1 MTKKQLTQAEKKS
14 RREKARFLFSNMT
27 RGWIWLALIVG
38 LFLVLE
44 WTKVDYYRI
53 LTPLYDHPA
62 LLYGSFVFSEVFFGI
77 IPPELYMVWA
87 RGYENLVTYIEIVAA
102 LGVISYGAGVLGYWI
117 GRWFSDTQFYR
128 KLAEK
133 QLSKFIPL
141 LKKYGIFLIVVAA
154 LTPVPYSASCML
166 MGSVRYPVGKFLLIT
181 LFRLLRFGVYGF
193 VIWKSTGI

>member
-1 MTKKQLTQAEKKS
+1 MSRKQLSPAEIKS
-14 RREKARFLFSNMT
+14 RKEKWRFLLSNMS

-38 LFLVLE
+38 LFLLLE
-44 WTKVDYYRI
+44 WVEIDYYRM

-62 LLYGSFVFSEVFFGI
+62 ILYGSFVISEVLFGI
-77 IPPELYMVWA
+77 IPPEFYMVWA
-87 RGYENLVTYIEIVAA
+87 RGYENLVTYIEIVAF
-102 LGVISYGAGVLGYWI
+102 LGLISYGAGVLGYWI

-128 KLAEK
+128 RLAEK
-133 QLSKFIPL
+133 QLSKVIPL

-166 MGSVRYPVGKFLLIT
+166 MGSVRYPAGKFLIIT
-181 LFRLLRFGVYGF
+181 LFRLLRFGIYGF